1 MAQRPHRLRVISGIV
16 AANLFGLGACVAT
29 SPGGFGAVCSSD
41 GVEVDMDFPGAGLHD
56 CRQGGDG
63 DFRLRIVH
71 EPSDSGDINPSP
83 WFAFRIT
90 SDTPRSLNVTL
101 DYRGQAHRYPPWV
114 KAGSKPWERLSA
126 DKVVLSDDRSQ
137 AKLSVSVGEGET
149 FVAAQPVSSAE
160 DGLAFVRKI
169 LAGHTSR
176 EVRYG
181 LSREGRPL
189 VGFVFGN
196 ENAELSVVAV
206 TRQHP
211 PETTGQDAFQAFIA
225 RLASANDLS
234 ADAFR
239 RRYRIILAPMPNPDG
254 VDGGHW
260 RLNSGGIDLNRD
272 WGRFSQPETASLA
285 SWILQETGGRPVA
298 AFIDFHSTNRTVVYA
313 PPVDA
318 PSKFIGLLAHMKMRF
333 DTDVQ
338 PPPSWSYSHNPE
350 GGTSKAWA
358 LDVLKA
364 PGITL
369 ELWDQ
374 ISPDVARSVGSVA
387 AEAVMSYSAP

>member
-1 MAQRPHRLRVISGIV
+1 
-16 AANLFGLGACVAT
+16 
-29 SPGGFGAVCSSD
+29 
-41 GVEVDMDFPGAGLHD
+41 
-56 CRQGGDG
+56 
-63 DFRLRIVH
+63 
-71 EPSDSGDINPSP
+71 
-83 WFAFRIT
+83 
-90 SDTPRSLNVTL
+90 
-101 DYRGQAHRYPPWV
+101 
-114 KAGSKPWERLSA
+114 
-126 DKVVLSDDRSQ
+126 
-137 AKLSVSVGEGET
+137 
-149 FVAAQPVSSAE
+149 
-160 DGLAFVRKI
+160 
-169 LAGHTSR
+169 
-176 EVRYG
+176 
-181 LSREGRPL
+181 
-189 VGFVFGN
+189 
-196 ENAELSVVAV
+196 
-206 TRQHP
+206 
-211 PETTGQDAFQAFIA
+211 
-225 RLASANDLS
+225 
-234 ADAFR
+234 
-239 RRYRIILAPMPNPDG
+239 MPNPDG